1 MEVRPVVLDLAEPDT
16 AAALQRASAELD
28 IGFLVYNA
36 AHSIIGPFL
45 DHSVDEHLKEI
56 AVNCR
61 APPAFTHHFAG
72 CMAGRG
78 GGGIVLLSSMAGF
91 QGSPLISNYA
101 ATKAYNMILAE
112 GLWDEF
118 RESGV
123 DVLACCAGATRTPN
137 YLRSEPA
144 SGSALVPV

>member
-1 MEVRPVVLDLAEPDT
+1 
-16 AAALQRASAELD
+16 
-28 IGFLVYNA
+28 
-36 AHSIIGPFL
+36 
-45 DHSVDEHLKEI
+45 
-56 AVNCR
+56 
-61 APPAFTHHFAG
+61 
-72 CMAGRG
+72 
-78 GGGIVLLSSMAGF
+78 MAGF